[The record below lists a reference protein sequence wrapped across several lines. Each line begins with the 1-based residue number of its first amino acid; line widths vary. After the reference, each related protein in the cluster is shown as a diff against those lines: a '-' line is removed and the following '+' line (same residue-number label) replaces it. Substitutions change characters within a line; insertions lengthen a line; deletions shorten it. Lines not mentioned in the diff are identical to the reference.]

1 MRNKQIVL
9 AIFSMLLLLC
19 SCAAQPNIAPQ
30 TQERET
36 PQEKGP
42 EMLESASTAANG
54 LFQMLLDA
62 ACPAGSAVRFGAW
75 LDAHPDYADTV
86 QDASCEY
93 AAMENGTE
101 RVRFLK
107 TNCDRFSRYA
117 ADASQTVVYQ
127 LWLVDGEVREGV
139 SGALEPA
146 PAEWEP
152 AEWEKLAGFF
162 VAEPLW
168 TIDLASL
175 DGFYALTPAGLRPAA
190 QPRTAASRCIPM
202 AQSRSASRKKHRA
215 ARRSCC
221 TSTYS
226 PAMRHIWVCGSATVW
241 TPWSKHWKP
250 KTPSRASIGSSTT
263 TTALR
268 MAPASPSASRK
279 RTDVSRSCSCM
290 LTDNRCA
297 EFHAQI

>member
-1 MRNKQIVL
+1 MRNKQLVL

-19 SCAAQPNIAPQ
+19 SCAARPNIAPQ

-42 EMLESASTAANG
+42 EMPESASTAANE

-62 ACPAGSAVRFGAW
+62 ACLAGSTVRFGAW

-162 VAEPLW
+162 VAEPL
-168 TIDLASL
+168 
-175 DGFYALTPAGLRPAA
+175 
-190 QPRTAASRCIPM
+190 
-202 AQSRSASRKKHRA
+202 
-215 ARRSCC
+215 
-221 TSTYS
+221 
-226 PAMRHIWVCGSATVW
+226 
-241 TPWSKHWKP
+241 
-250 KTPSRASIGSSTT
+250 
-263 TTALR
+263 
-268 MAPASPSASRK
+268 
-279 RTDVSRSCSCM
+279 
-290 LTDNRCA
+290 
-297 EFHAQI
+297 

>member
-42 EMLESASTAANG
+42 EMPESASTAANE

-127 LWLVDGEVREGV
+127 LWLVDGAVREGA
-139 SGALEPA
+139 SGVLTPLEPDYRLY
-146 PAEWEP
+146 EDHM
-152 AEWEKLAGFF
+152 LAGFYIGQPTW
-162 VAEPLW
+162 E
-168 TIDLASL
+168 IDLTTL
-175 DGFYALTPAGLRPAA
+175 DGFYAVKPALLTGFASECDWCDEHYTNGAVTLCFITTGMEYLVHIHVQSGDADYLGVRVGDSVDDLIETMEKQKDKAYWVIYRESHQIAGYGLG
-190 QPRTAASRCIPM
+190 ID
-202 AQSRSASRKKHRA
+202 
-215 ARRSCC
+215 
-221 TSTYS
+221 Y
-226 PAMRHIWVCGSATVW
+226 
-241 TPWSKHWKP
+241 
-250 KTPSRASIGSSTT
+250 
-263 TTALR
+263 
-268 MAPASPSASRK
+268 
-279 RTDVSRSCSCM
+279 
-290 LTDNRCA
+290 A
-297 EFHAQI
+297 EQDGRITELELFAFV

>member
-42 EMLESASTAANG
+42 EMPESASTAANE

-101 RVRFLK
+101 RAKLRQWL
-107 TNCDRFSRYA
+107 
-117 ADASQTVVYQ
+117 Q
-127 LWLVDGEVREGV
+127 LING
-139 SGALEPA
+139 P
-146 PAEWEP
+146 
-152 AEWEKLAGFF
+152 
-162 VAEPLW
+162 
-168 TIDLASL
+168 
-175 DGFYALTPAGLRPAA
+175 
-190 QPRTAASRCIPM
+190 
-202 AQSRSASRKKHRA
+202 
-215 ARRSCC
+215 
-221 TSTYS
+221 
-226 PAMRHIWVCGSATVW
+226 
-241 TPWSKHWKP
+241 
-250 KTPSRASIGSSTT
+250 
-263 TTALR
+263 
-268 MAPASPSASRK
+268 
-279 RTDVSRSCSCM
+279 
-290 LTDNRCA
+290 
-297 EFHAQI
+297 

>member
-1 MRNKQIVL
+1 
-9 AIFSMLLLLC
+9 
-19 SCAAQPNIAPQ
+19 
-30 TQERET
+30 
-36 PQEKGP
+36 
-42 EMLESASTAANG
+42 
-54 LFQMLLDA
+54 MLLDA

-175 DGFYALTPAGLRPAA
+175 DGFYALAPADANGLRPAA

-202 AQSRSASRKKHRA
+202 AQSRSASRKKHRRPGDPAAHPRTVRRCGIFGCA
-215 ARRSCC
+215 ARR
-221 TSTYS
+221 
-226 PAMRHIWVCGSATVW
+226 PCG
-241 TPWSKHWKP
+241 
-250 KTPSRASIGSSTT
+250 RLGRSIGNPKRRPGR
-263 TTALR
+263 ALDHR
-268 MAPASPSASRK
+268 PRRLRCGWPRARSIRFPE
-279 RTDVSRSCSCM
+279 TDGRITE
-290 LTDNRCA
+290 LFLYAYR
-297 EFHAQI
+297 

>member
-168 TIDLASL
+168 MIDLASL
-175 DGFYALTPAGLRPAA
+175 DGFYAL
-190 QPRTAASRCIPM
+190 
-202 AQSRSASRKKHRA
+202 
-215 ARRSCC
+215 
-221 TSTYS
+221 
-226 PAMRHIWVCGSATVW
+226 
-241 TPWSKHWKP
+241 
-250 KTPSRASIGSSTT
+250 
-263 TTALR
+263 
-268 MAPASPSASRK
+268 APADGNGTASGCAAPDSGLSVYSDGSVTLCFTEEAPGGPEILLHIHVQSGDAAYLGVRLGDRVDALVEALETQNAVPGEHWIIDHDDCAADGPGK
-279 RTDVSRSCSCM
+279 SIRFPETDGRITE
-290 LTDNRCA
+290 LFLYAYR
-297 EFHAQI
+297 

>member
-42 EMLESASTAANG
+42 EMPESASTAANE

-127 LWLVDGEVREGV
+127 LWLVDGAVREGA
-139 SGALEPA
+139 SGVLTPLEPDYRLY
-146 PAEWEP
+146 EDH
-152 AEWEKLAGFF
+152 KLAGFYIGQPTW
-162 VAEPLW
+162 E
-168 TIDLASL
+168 IDLITL
-175 DGFYALTPAGLRPAA
+175 DGFYAVKPAQLTGFASECGWCDEHYTNGSVTLCFITSGMEYLVHVHVQSGDAAYMGVRLGDRVDDLIETMEKQKDKAYWAIYRESHQIVGYGLG
-190 QPRTAASRCIPM
+190 IN
-202 AQSRSASRKKHRA
+202 
-215 ARRSCC
+215 
-221 TSTYS
+221 Y
-226 PAMRHIWVCGSATVW
+226 
-241 TPWSKHWKP
+241 
-250 KTPSRASIGSSTT
+250 
-263 TTALR
+263 
-268 MAPASPSASRK
+268 
-279 RTDVSRSCSCM
+279 
-290 LTDNRCA
+290 A
-297 EFHAQI
+297 EQDGRITELELFSFV

>member
-42 EMLESASTAANG
+42 EMPESASTAANE

-62 ACPAGSAVRFGAW
+62 ACLAGSTVRFGAW

-117 ADASQTVVYQ
+117 ADAAQTVVYQ

-146 PAEWEP
+146 PAEWEEIQHHHCGGRGQTHRGP
-152 AEWEKLAGFF
+152 ADHCPDGEGKLR
-162 VAEPLW
+162 
-168 TIDLASL
+168 TH
-175 DGFYALTPAGLRPAA
+175 PAGW
-190 QPRTAASRCIPM
+190 
-202 AQSRSASRKKHRA
+202 HRGKTGPGN
-215 ARRSCC
+215 RRE
-221 TSTYS
+221 
-226 PAMRHIWVCGSATVW
+226 
-241 TPWSKHWKP
+241 
-250 KTPSRASIGSSTT
+250 
-263 TTALR
+263 
-268 MAPASPSASRK
+268 
-279 RTDVSRSCSCM
+279 
-290 LTDNRCA
+290 NRR
-297 EFHAQI
+297 

>member
-42 EMLESASTAANG
+42 EMPESASTAANE

-175 DGFYALTPAGLRPAA
+175 DGFYALAPADANGTASGCAAPDSGL
-190 QPRTAASRCIPM
+190 SV
-202 AQSRSASRKKHRA
+202 
-215 ARRSCC
+215 
-221 TSTYS
+221 YS
-226 PAMRHIWVCGSATVW
+226 DGSVTLCFTEEAPGGPEILRHIWVCGSATVW

>member
-42 EMLESASTAANG
+42 EMPESASTAANE

-146 PAEWEP
+146 QQN
-152 AEWEKLAGFF
+152 GN
-162 VAEPLW
+162 
-168 TIDLASL
+168 
-175 DGFYALTPAGLRPAA
+175 
-190 QPRTAASRCIPM
+190 
-202 AQSRSASRKKHRA
+202 
-215 ARRSCC
+215 RRSGKSSPGFSWRNRSGRSILHRWMVFTRWLLPMQTDCVQLRSPGQRPLGVFRWLSHALLHGR
-221 TSTYS
+221 STGG
-226 PAMRHIWVCGSATVW
+226 PEILLHIHVQSGDAAYLGVRLGDRVDALVEALETQNAV
-241 TPWSKHWKP
+241 PGEHWIIDHDDCAVDGPGK
-250 KTPSRASIGSSTT
+250 SI
-263 TTALR
+263 R
-268 MAPASPSASRK
+268 FPE
-279 RTDVSRSCSCM
+279 TDGRITE
-290 LTDNRCA
+290 LFLYAYR
-297 EFHAQI
+297 